1 MNQTL
6 IGYISDSKKLKEH
19 IVVES
24 SNYIQIV
31 QQKVIIFNQN
41 DLEFDIKN
49 DKRFK
54 SISYKMVASIKMKNL
69 YVANKRD
76 QELPVVL
83 KETIPNLKDC
93 LIVINGV
100 IDIELFEFLLSFQKS
115 NNIDYLFNNDLI
127 FNQNTSKI
135 LNPEKNYITAFS
147 VINFT
152 PLIENDFNTL
162 KQNLGDLDGIGIF
175 IVCEL
180 SRLHYEKQL
189 ELDKSKKYV
198 KPIYYF
204 NNSMSINESVF
215 NNFINKILETNSFIK
230 FSSDELKE
238 MYRVNE

>member
-1 MNQTL
+1 
-6 IGYISDSKKLKEH
+6 
-19 IVVES
+19 
-24 SNYIQIV
+24 
-31 QQKVIIFNQN
+31 
-41 DLEFDIKN
+41 
-49 DKRFK
+49 
-54 SISYKMVASIKMKNL
+54 MVASIKMKNL

-83 KETIPNLKDC
+83 KETIPKLKDC